1 MFPNPPAGHVS
12 AHLNP
17 PLLKIAFE
25 LDSVKG
31 TCLNSS
37 PRWKIKV
44 IKTNLVEL

>member
-17 PLLKIAFE
+17 PLLKIAFG

-37 PRWKIKV
+37 PRRKIKV
-44 IKTNLVEL
+44 IKTNLAEL